1 MADDRAA
8 PEPADPPFAASER
21 TTLESWLEFHRAT
34 LLLTC
39 DGLSDE
45 QRKRRPVATSLM
57 SLHGMVR
64 HLADVERNWFQR
76 AFDRAD
82 LPAIFGSENAE
93 DADWAPL
100 DNADWERDLATWQAA
115 CGQSRRTAARH
126 GLDEIGVGVR
136 GGQRAEF
143 SLRWIYNHMIEE
155 YARHNGHADL
165 IRELVDP
172 PAGSGR

>member
-1 MADDRAA
+1 M
-8 PEPADPPFAASER
+8 
-21 TTLESWLEFHRAT
+21 LESWLDFHRAT

-57 SLHGMVR
+57 SLHGLVR
-64 HLADVERNWFQR
+64 HLADVERNWFRR
-76 AFDRAD
+76 ALGQPDA
-82 LPAIFGSENAE
+82 PAIFLSVPAR

-100 DNADWERDLATWQAA
+100 DHADWAQDLAAWQAECEHSRQIA
-115 CGQSRRTAARH
+115 AAHALTDLGQAY
-126 GLDEIGVGVR
+126 R

-143 SLRWIYNHMIEE
+143 SLRWIYHHMIEE

-165 IRELVDP
+165 IRELIARVDARVHGGTRPAP
-172 PAGSGR
+172 PR

>member
-1 MADDRAA
+1 VADDLAA
-8 PEPADPPFAASER
+8 PEPADPPFAAGER

-64 HLADVERNWFQR
+64 HLAGVERNWFQR
-76 AFDRAD
+76 AFDRPGT
-82 LPAIFGSENAE
+82 PAGVWSEDAG
-93 DADWAPL
+93 DADWVPL
-100 DNADWERDLATWQAA
+100 DNADWERDLATWRAA
-115 CGQSRRTAARH
+115 REQSRLTAARH
-126 GLDEIGVGVR
+126 GLDDVGAGRR
-136 GGQRAEF
+136 GGQPAQF
-143 SLRWIYNHMIEE
+143 SLRWIYIHMIEE

-165 IRELVDP
+165 IRELVNP
-172 PAGSGR
+172 PAGGR